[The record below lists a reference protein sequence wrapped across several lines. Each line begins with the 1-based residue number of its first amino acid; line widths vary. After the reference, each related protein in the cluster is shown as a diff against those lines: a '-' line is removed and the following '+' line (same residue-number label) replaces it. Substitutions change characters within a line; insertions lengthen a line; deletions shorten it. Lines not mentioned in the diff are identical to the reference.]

1 MCLTKVFIV
10 MSDRIHYLYLYTP
23 FFAEARGGC
32 KTLYRMSELDRLLSR
47 FKIDIK
53 LSSVDS
59 IHSVL
64 HSFTL
69 VDSGISVLVKLTF
82 S

>member
-1 MCLTKVFIV
+1 MNVFF
-10 MSDRIHYLYLYTP
+10 MHFLYLN
-23 FFAEARGGC
+23 
-32 KTLYRMSELDRLLSR
+32 
-47 FKIDIK
+47 FKIDIKLIDIK

-69 VDSGISVLVKLTF
+69 VDSRIPVLDF
-82 S
+82 C